1 MRIFGII
8 LFIIVQPSS
17 QEELSSK
24 QIMDRVAELIDSKLS
39 ALLQSCLPDVDVQHH
54 PSNQEVMMKLSNLDI
69 KLSSMQTLPKMISDI
84 SGSQFQLMSDMSNR
98 LEGVEAKNE
107 AIVGTLT
114 DLDIKLTDIEDKQEL
129 RHLAIKGPLTYLDQM
144 ISDLNESF
152 KDNTKTN
159 ASNDAI
165 METLQHLE
173 LKLTDH
179 KSQVEDILEGKLRC
193 CLYSGK

>member
-193 CLYSGK
+193 CL